1 MAHAVNYNLVLGRVV
16 EDKVRI
22 GRDDYAPETVFA
34 RKLTG
39 ARVLQQKIDGELSA
53 YRHVTGTLRRS
64 RLDVVNTWSSSAA
77 PRRV

>member
-39 ARVLQQKIDGELSA
+39 ARVLQQKIDRELNA
-53 YRHVTGTLRRS
+53 YCT
-64 RLDVVNTWSSSAA
+64 
-77 PRRV
+77 